1 MMLRVMLRVVVRVV
15 VRLMGMLLVP
25 TADGDDDDDDDDTV
39 PDGGLLLAG
48 CQGLGANPQTV
59 SDVLGCRDITCAVPT
74 PPIQYSPTR
83 GHDMQQR
90 FR

>member
-1 MMLRVMLRVVVRVV
+1 MMLRMMLRVVVRVV
-15 VRLMGMLLVP
+15 GMLLVP
-25 TADGDDDDDDDDTV
+25 TADGDDDDDDDTV

>member
-1 MMLRVMLRVVVRVV
+1 MIRRVMLRVMLRVVVRVV
-15 VRLMGMLLVP
+15 GMLLVP
-25 TADGDDDDDDDDTV
+25 TADGDDDDDDDTV
-39 PDGGLLLAG
+39 PDGGSLLAG

>member
-1 MMLRVMLRVVVRVV
+1 MLRVVVR
-15 VRLMGMLLVP
+15 LGMLLVP
-25 TADGDDDDDDDDTV
+25 TADSDDDDTV